1 LSTGLILLLMVGLSE
16 HDDFVIQ
23 LIPSLEKYPSLIQF
37 SQTLFG
43 KFLTAAL
50 FAPPLYF
57 MGHQIWI
64 IAPVLIFI
72 FSVFQPK
79 GLSFFFLVSGVFIF
93 IFDSFFYFRSPWPP
107 NKESH
112 LLLFALE
119 KIDGELMTSTKIFSI
134 ISSCLGLLLIF
145 ALFSLYKKWG
155 RRKSVLFF
163 LSLITIVF
171 ILITESLRPFP
182 VFYILTLGALLVLFK
197 CFWFLAY
204 SMESG
209 SSFWG
214 AISPF
219 WMHGL
224 ALKHA
229 IPRGAHE
236 LGLIQAQTHDQYAFW
251 QLKGIKLSYWCLLVW
266 FLADRFS
273 DFFWGA
279 GGRLHELPFSSFHSY
294 NQLSI
299 PLWEKWFVVLTQPL
313 VFLSKELLAES
324 GLIVAYLRLMGFS
337 AKRAVYKPYLATN
350 FNDFFQRIY
359 FYYNA
364 LLVRFFFFPFLSF
377 FSKFKV
383 HIKLNLFLSAFLT
396 LTVGGFIANYIR
408 ETQYF
413 VTMGPLGAFQISWSR
428 MLYFAVIGIASGISM
443 IWPKRRGKTSLPLHV
458 LRLGVIYIIYALAIF
473 LQGHF
478 ETDSFVDRVEFLFSL
493 FRF

>member
-1 LSTGLILLLMVGLSE
+1 MADLFE
-16 HDDFVIQ
+16 HDYSVIQ
-23 LIPSLEKYPSLIQF
+23 LIPSLEKYPSLVQF
-37 SQTLFG
+37 SKTSLG
-43 KFLTAAL
+43 KLLIAAL

-72 FSVFQPK
+72 FSIFQPQ
-79 GLSFFFLVSGVFIF
+79 GLSFFFFVSGVFIF
-93 IFDSFFYFRSPWPP
+93 LFDSFFYFRSPWPP
-107 NKESH
+107 NGELHLLKLAIEKIDLGFMDQVKVFSVISSILGM
-112 LLLFALE
+112 LLLF
-119 KIDGELMTSTKIFSI
+119 
-134 ISSCLGLLLIF
+134 GLF
-145 ALFSLYKKWG
+145 VFYKKWG
-155 RRKSVLFF
+155 SRKSVLFLLCLVTIPFIF
-163 LSLITIVF
+163 LCEAI
-171 ILITESLRPFP
+171 RPFP
-182 VFYILTLGALLVLFK
+182 FLYFSALGALLVLFK

-214 AISPF
+214 SISPF

-236 LGLIQAQTHDQYAFW
+236 LGLIQAQTNDQYAFW
-251 QLKGIKLSYWCLLVW
+251 QLKGLKLSYWCLLIW
-266 FLADRFS
+266 FLADSFS
-273 DFFWGA
+273 NYFWGI
-279 GGRLHELPFSSFHSY
+279 GGRLHELPFSSFHNY

-299 PLWEKWFVVLTQPL
+299 PLWEKWFVVLTQPM
-313 VFLSKELLAES
+313 VFLYKELLAES
-324 GLIVAYLRLMGFS
+324 GLIVAYLRLMGFR

-364 LLVRFFFFPFLSF
+364 ILVRFFFFPFLSF

-383 HIKLNLFLSAFLT
+383 QIKLNLFLSAFLT